1 MGAESKGKTN
11 LTLKE
16 MGLLRGIENDYKGN
30 LWEDWEGRMSAS
42 LYHDE
47 WDMKVYRGV
56 MSSLAKKGI
65 IEIGEPEK
73 GGRNIMANWVV
84 VNPKYTVGEGD
95 DLEVNWNLFDYK
107 EMNERFPNVS
117 LEQTLKLIDGVPH
130 VFNPSQEAKMAESND
145 SDSMPVID
153 PKHKTDA
160 FKWIKKEGKHIKSD
174 ADKEM
179 DEYDYTAMTF
189 LPEELESGAV
199 NALNAGDLEAAQT
212 FVKALN
218 RQKFI
223 KAYQTEENR

>member
-1 MGAESKGKTN
+1 MKRAEYQPNQELGDYSVSEIAKSSAIEGYQPNKYSFGPISLGAES
-11 LTLKE
+11 
-16 MGLLRGIENDYKGN
+16 NDN
-30 LWEDWEGRMSAS
+30 NDWEEYLFETTM
-42 LYHDE
+42 E
-47 WDMKVYRGV
+47 KT
-56 MSSLAKKGI
+56 LALKKDY
-65 IEIGEPEK
+65 EK
-73 GGRNIMANWVV
+73 TKPQYEFKI
-84 VNPKYTVGEGD
+84 
-95 DLEVNWNLFDYK
+95 
-107 EMNERFPNVS
+107 
-117 LEQTLKLIDGVPH
+117 
-130 VFNPSQEAKMAESND
+130 EAKPNSDAYSLLYRKKSKRKMGAESND

-160 FKWIKKEGKHIKSD
+160 FKWIKKEGRHIKSD

>member
-1 MGAESKGKTN
+1 M
-11 LTLKE
+11 
-16 MGLLRGIENDYKGN
+16 R
-30 LWEDWEGRMSAS
+30 
-42 LYHDE
+42 
-47 WDMKVYRGV
+47 VYRGV

-73 GGRNIMANWVV
+73 GGRNIMANWAI
-84 VNPKYTVGEGD
+84 VNPKYTVGGGD
-95 DLEVNWNLFDYK
+95 NLEINWNLFDYK

-117 LEQTLKLIDGVPH
+117 LEQTLRLIDGVPH
-130 VFNPSQEAKMAESND
+130 VFNPSQDAKKAESND

-160 FKWIKKEGKHIKSD
+160 FKWIKKEGRHIKSD